1 MARQSGGLG
10 NMPLTLFVI
19 VAGII
24 LYLYVR
30 RANLGIDLAPHEQP
44 AAGGPPVLPPVTS
57 RSQLQPPV
65 TIPFTVP
72 IAGGQAPRV
81 IEPAPSGN
89 GGGSVLQ

>member
-1 MARQSGGLG
+1 MARQAGGLG

-44 AAGGPPVLPPVTS
+44 AAGGPPVLPRVPGTPG
-57 RSQLQPPV
+57 PPAQV
-65 TIPFTVP
+65 TIPISP
-72 IAGGQAPRV
+72 PRDYG
-81 IEPAPSGN
+81 ILPAPSA